1 MRALFPRSLT
11 PLTLFI
17 LLAPPVF
24 GVGPNRIHD
33 VRLSLQSGN
42 AVVEIAGERAP
53 NFTSFKQ
60 DNPRRIIVDVAESDL
75 GNVPDLIRGDGKLV
89 NEISTRRYGRPPH
102 SVSRVVIALNH
113 EAEYRVTSRGGSLF
127 VHVMPGAG
135 GLLVSA
141 GVPLSPEPPPPPPVE
156 EAPPSAPA
164 TPPVRPEP
172 SAARPTGAGAPVAAH
187 SAVTRTAAAPAPAPI
202 PPRTTSPES
211 EPVLVAK
218 ADAPVAAPP
227 APPAPAPEPTR
238 TSAVTA
244 AAPRTPV
251 SAGVGA
257 TGPAPRPEPIRL
269 AQADDSSEPPPEV
282 EEVTE
287 EPPPPPPEEQ
297 GGEAVPPPPPPAEEA
312 TPPAPRPAEEAT
324 PPPPPPEPV
333 REEEEVPPPPP
344 PPPTQPKPAPREERV
359 IQPEARVEVT
369 SAMKDMTWLGFQ
381 QTAEASRVFIKTNE
395 PVRYRVVE
403 EGDDLV
409 VLELENTR
417 IPLRNNRRF
426 LDTHFFNTAVTM
438 ITPREIEG
446 VSRNVRVEIQLRHK
460 VPYSATQEDNVVY
473 LRFERPR

>member
-1 MRALFPRSLT
+1 MRALFFRSLA
-11 PLTLFI
+11 PLSLFV
-17 LLAPPVF
+17 LVAPPVL

-33 VRLSLQSGN
+33 VRFSLQSGN

-127 VHVMPGAG
+127 VHVVPGAG

-141 GVPLSPEPPPPPPVE
+141 GVPLSPEPPPPPPVDE
-156 EAPPSAPA
+156 VPPSAPA
-164 TPPVRPEP
+164 APPVRPEP
-172 SAARPTGAGAPVAAH
+172 STARTVGGAGPAAPHAT
-187 SAVTRTAAAPAPAPI
+187 VTRTAAAPAPAPI
-202 PPRTTSPES
+202 PPRTSSPES

-218 ADAPVAAPP
+218 ADVPATAPP
-227 APPAPAPEPTR
+227 APLAPTPETAR
-238 TSAVTA
+238 VSAAAT
-244 AAPRTPV
+244 AAPRAAV
-251 SAGVGA
+251 SASGA
-257 TGPAPRPEPIRL
+257 AIVPAPRPEPIRL
-269 AQADDSSEPPPEV
+269 AQSDDSSEPPPEV
-282 EEVTE
+282 EEVSE
-287 EPPPPPPEEQ
+287 EPPPPPPPEEQ
-297 GGEAVPPPPPPAEEA
+297 AGEAVPPPPPPAEEA
-312 TPPAPRPAEEAT
+312 APPPPPPAEEAA

-333 REEEEVPPPPP
+333 REEEAPPPPP
-344 PPPTQPKPAPREERV
+344 PPPQSKPAPREERV
-359 IQPEARVEVT
+359 VQPEARVEVT

-438 ITPREIEG
+438 VTPREIEG